1 MARKRYLKPGFFKNE
16 ELAGMLFEYR
26 ILFQGLWCYADR
38 EGRLEDRPMR
48 LKSDIFPYDN
58 IDFNAGL
65 DLLQEKGFIV
75 RYATTV
81 KGKTFNAIQ
90 IVNFTEHQDV
100 HINEQA
106 SIIPAQAPYL
116 HGASTVQIPHEN
128 GGSTPFT
135 CNSLTFN
142 SKPLLDPL
150 IDVDDEAREIKILEA
165 IEDFTTH
172 KQPQE
177 EKEKKVAAKKEKYL
191 PVIDEMIERIEQ
203 SGTCHWW
210 NAIEFYIA
218 KGVNWHKISDKEK
231 QTHYDRRKELFK
243 KFYASKADN
252 YLIRLPSC
260 NEISQNFYNWIPSE
274 MNREKLQQLNS
285 VVIAKSSTLG
295 NSKTQSAHLRHDSF
309 TNQFKPNEQRDN

>member
-16 ELAGMLFEYR
+16 DLAEIPFEYR
-26 ILFQGLWCYADR
+26 ILFQGLWCWADR

-48 LKSDIFPYDN
+48 LKADIFPYDN

-81 KGKTFNAIQ
+81 KGKIFNAIQ
-90 IVNFTEHQDV
+90 IETFTEHQDV
-100 HINEQA
+100 HINEQKT
-106 SIIPAQAPYL
+106 IIPALAPYL
-116 HGASTVQIPHEN
+116 HGASTVQVPHEN

-142 SKPLLDPL
+142 SKPLLETL
-150 IDVDDEAREIKILEA
+150 IDVDDEAREIEILQA
-165 IEDFTTH
+165 IQDFTDP

-177 EKEKKVAAKKEKYL
+177 EKEKKVAPKKEKSL
-191 PVIDEMIERIEQ
+191 PALGEMIERIEQ
-203 SGTCHWW
+203 SATCHWW
-210 NAIEFYIA
+210 NTIEFYIA
-218 KGVNWHKISDKEK
+218 KGIKWNKLNDTER
-231 QTHYDRRKELFK
+231 QTNYDRRKELFK

-260 NEISQNFYNWIPSE
+260 NEIAQNFYNWVPSE
-274 MNREKLQQLNS
+274 INREKLQNS
-285 VVIAKSSTLG
+285 GGYGSAKSQKPTS
-295 NSKTQSAHLRHDSF
+295 SKLENASDRHNNF
-309 TNQFKPNEQRDN
+309 IEKLKANEQSTH

>member
-106 SIIPAQAPYL
+106 SIIPAQVTYL

-142 SKPLLDPL
+142 SKPLLEPL
-150 IDVDDEAREIKILEA
+150 IDVDDEAREIEILEA
-165 IEDFTTH
+165 IEGFTKP
-172 KQPQE
+172 KQLEE
-177 EKEKKVAAKKEKYL
+177 EKESKKVAPKKVL
-191 PVIDEMIERIEQ
+191 LSLDEMIKRIEQ

-210 NAIEFYIA
+210 NSIEFYIA
-218 KGVNWHKISDKEK
+218 KGMKWDKLNHTEK
-231 QTHYDRRKELFK
+231 DKHYDRRKELFK

-252 YLIRLPSC
+252 YILNLP
-260 NEISQNFYNWIPSE
+260 EYGDIAKNFYHWIPSE
-274 MNREKLQQLNS
+274 INREKLQQIGGYGSSNTQKPS
-285 VVIAKSSTLG
+285 TSKIKSASD
-295 NSKTQSAHLRHDSF
+295 RHNNF
-309 TNQFKPNEQRDN
+309 IEKLKANEQSTH